1 MSLRPEQLIAASRR
15 GSQRGIVAEL
25 LVAAKLTSEG
35 YHVSFS
41 PCNAAHDLIADDGHG
56 KVRRLQV
63 KCAYARESIGKM
75 VVNLSSNTATGR
87 KHYKSDQFDAFAIV
101 VADDTEADVFYWPNT
116 GEEASQKVI
125 SDELRTCT
133 SLP

>member
-1 MSLRPEQLIAASRR
+1 MSVQLNRLLAASRR

-25 LVAAKLTSEG
+25 IVAAVLTSEG

-41 PCNAAHDLIADDGHG
+41 PCNAAHDVIADDGKG

-63 KCAYARESIGKM
+63 KCAYMREATGRT

-87 KHYKSDQFDAFAIV
+87 KHYKEEQFDAFAIV
-101 VADDTEADVFYWPNT
+101 VASDEGVDVFYWPNT

-125 SDELRTCT
+125 NDELRTCT
-133 SLP
+133 TLP